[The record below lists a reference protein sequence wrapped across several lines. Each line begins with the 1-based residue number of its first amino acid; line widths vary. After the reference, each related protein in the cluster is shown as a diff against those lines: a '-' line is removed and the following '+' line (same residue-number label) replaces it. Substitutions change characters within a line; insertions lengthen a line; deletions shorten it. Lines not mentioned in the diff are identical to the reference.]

1 VRRAVFLD
9 RDGVI
14 NRAYARQGKPYPP
27 ATVQD
32 LEILPG
38 VAEALHA
45 LRAAGFLNVVVTN
58 QPDVATGAQR
68 REIVDAMH
76 TLLCERLP
84 IDAIKACFHVETD
97 RCDCRKPK
105 AGMLTEAARELDI
118 DLAHSYLVGDRW
130 RDVSAG
136 KSAGC
141 FTFFIDYGYDET
153 LRDSPDR
160 VVKSLEE
167 AARHILASNG
177 QHEH

>member
-1 VRRAVFLD
+1 MRRAVFLD

-14 NRAYARQGKPYPP
+14 NRAFTRQGKPYPP
-27 ATVQD
+27 ATLQE

-38 VAEALHA
+38 VAEALAA

-76 TLLCERLP
+76 SLLCKRLP
-84 IDAIKACFHVETD
+84 IDAIMACFHGEAD
-97 RCDCRKPK
+97 RCECRKPK
-105 AGMLTEAARELDI
+105 AGMLNEAAQELHI
-118 DLAHSYLVGDRW
+118 DLARSYLVGDRW

-136 KSAGC
+136 KTAGC

-153 LRDSPDR
+153 LRDAPDR
-160 VVKSLEE
+160 VVGSLEE
-167 AARHILASNG
+167 ASRYILATTK
-177 QHEH
+177 QREH